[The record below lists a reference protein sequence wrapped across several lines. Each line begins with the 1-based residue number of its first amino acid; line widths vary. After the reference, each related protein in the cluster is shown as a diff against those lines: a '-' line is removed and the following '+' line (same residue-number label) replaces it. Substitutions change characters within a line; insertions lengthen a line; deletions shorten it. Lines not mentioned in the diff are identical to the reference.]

1 MFWRS
6 LSAHPIRLPSLI
18 RPQAGA
24 GLGLDQAY
32 ARCEDITASHSKSF
46 HFSTRFLPA
55 DRRRAIRAFYAFCR
69 TTDDLVDDPTIQLS
83 SLEEWRL
90 SARRGSGFQTDPVL
104 LAWADVRERY
114 AVPNRYA
121 EELIDGCEMDL
132 QVNRYETWDELRHY
146 CYLVAS
152 TVGLISMRVIGMRGD
167 DARLLGEYE
176 PAAIDLGVALQ
187 LTNIL
192 RDVGEDLR
200 RGRIYLP
207 LEDVRR
213 FNYTEDDLRAHVLD
227 DRFRDLMRFEIAR
240 AQELY
245 ERGWAGIPAIKR
257 EGRLAVAVAAEVY
270 RGILD
275 DIAAHD
281 FDVFNRRAR
290 TSTLDKFA
298 RLPSIVWR
306 AATARARA

>member
-1 MFWRS
+1 MFRRA
-6 LSAHPIRLPSLI
+6 LSAHSPRLQSLI
-18 RPQAGA
+18 LSQAVDRHGI
-24 GLGLDQAY
+24 DQAY
-32 ARCEDITASHSKSF
+32 ARCDDLTRTHSKSF
-46 HFSTRFLPA
+46 HFSTRFLPS

-69 TTDDLVDDPTIQLS
+69 TTDDLVDVPTIQLS

-90 SARRGSGFQTDPVL
+90 SARRSSGIQTDPVL
-104 LAWADVRERY
+104 LAWADTRERY

-132 QVNRYETWDELRHY
+132 LVNRYETWGELRHY

-152 TVGLISMRVIGMRGD
+152 TVGLISMRVIGMRDD
-167 DARLLGEYE
+167 DARLLETYE

-192 RDVGEDLR
+192 RDVGEDLS

-207 LEDVRR
+207 LEDLRR
-213 FNYTEDDLRAHVLD
+213 FGYTEDDLRAHVLD
-227 DRFRDLMRFEIAR
+227 DRFRALMRFEIAR
-240 AQELY
+240 AHELY

-270 RGILD
+270 RGILN

-290 TSTLDKFA
+290 TSTFDKFA

>member
-1 MFWRS
+1 MFWRT
-6 LSAHPIRLPSLI
+6 LSANPLRWPSRV
-18 RPQAGA
+18 RPQAATGHS
-24 GLGLDQAY
+24 LDQAY
-32 ARCEDITASHSKSF
+32 ARCEDITASHSRSF
-46 HFSTRFLPA
+46 HFSTRFLPT

-69 TTDDLVDDPTIQLS
+69 TTDDLVDVPTIRLS

-90 SARRGSGFQTDPVL
+90 AARRGSGAQTDPVL
-104 LAWADVRERY
+104 LAWADTRERY
-114 AVPNRYA
+114 GVPNRYA

-132 QVNRYETWDELRHY
+132 QVNRYETWEELRRY

-167 DARLLGEYE
+167 DARLLDAYE

-207 LEDVRR
+207 IEDLRR

-227 DRFRDLMRFEIAR
+227 DRFRDLMRFEVAR
-240 AQELY
+240 AHELY
-245 ERGWAGIPAIKR
+245 ERGWTGIPAIKR
-257 EGRLAVAVAAEVY
+257 EGRLSVAVAAEVY

-275 DIAAHD
+275 DITAHD
-281 FDVFNRRAR
+281 FDVFNVRAR
-290 TSTLDKFA
+290 TATLDKFA

-306 AATARARA
+306 TATARASA

>member
-1 MFWRS
+1 MFWRT
-6 LSAHPIRLPSLI
+6 LSANPLRLPGRV
-18 RPQAGA
+18 RPRAATGH
-24 GLGLDQAY
+24 GLDEAY
-32 ARCEDITASHSKSF
+32 ARCEDITESHSKSF

-69 TTDDLVDDPTIQLS
+69 TADDLVDVPTIQLS

-90 SARRGSGFQTDPVL
+90 AARRGSGIQTDPVL
-104 LAWADVRERY
+104 LAWADTRERY

-132 QVNRYETWDELRHY
+132 QVNRYETWGELRQY

-167 DARLLGEYE
+167 DARLFDTYE

-207 LEDVRR
+207 LEDLRR
-213 FNYTEDDLRAHVLD
+213 FDYTEDDLRAHILD
-227 DRFRDLMRFEIAR
+227 DRFRALMRFEIAR
-240 AQELY
+240 AHALY

-257 EGRLAVAVAAEVY
+257 EGRLSVAVAAEVY

-275 DIAAHD
+275 DITAHD
-281 FDVFNRRAR
+281 FDVFTRRAR
-290 TSTLDKFA
+290 TSTLDKLA
-298 RLPSIVWR
+298 RLPAIAWR
-306 AATARARA
+306 AATARAGA

>member
-1 MFWRS
+1 MFRRT
-6 LSAHPIRLPSLI
+6 LSANLLRLPSLT
-18 RPQAGA
+18 RSQTGD
-24 GLGLDQAY
+24 GRGLDEAY
-32 ARCEDITASHSKSF
+32 ARCEEITASHSRSF
-46 HFSTRFLPA
+46 YFSTRFLSA
-55 DRRRAIRAFYAFCR
+55 ERRRAIRAFYAFCR
-69 TTDDLVDDPTIQLS
+69 TTDDLVDMPTIHLS
-83 SLEEWRL
+83 SLEDWRL
-90 SARRGSGFQTDPVL
+90 AARRGSSFQTDPVL
-104 LAWADVRERY
+104 LAWADTRERY

-121 EELIDGCEMDL
+121 EELIDGCEIDL

-167 DARLLGEYE
+167 DARLLDTYE

-192 RDVGEDLR
+192 RDIGEDLR

-207 LEDVRR
+207 LEDMRR
-213 FNYTEDDLRAHVLD
+213 FGYTEDDLRAHVLD
-227 DRFRDLMRFEIAR
+227 DRFRALMRFEIAR
-240 AQELY
+240 AHELY

-257 EGRLAVAVAAEVY
+257 EGRLAVAAAAEVY

-290 TSTLDKFA
+290 ISTLDKFA

-306 AATARARA
+306 AATARAGA

>member
-1 MFWRS
+1 MFRRT
-6 LSAHPIRLPSLI
+6 LSANPLRVPSLV
-18 RPQAGA
+18 RSQAGH
-24 GLGLDQAY
+24 GLDEAY
-32 ARCEDITASHSKSF
+32 ARCEAITAAHSKSF

-55 DRRRAIRAFYAFCR
+55 ERRRAIRAFYAFCR
-69 TTDDLVDDPTIQLS
+69 TTDDLVDIPTIHLS
-83 SLEEWRL
+83 SLEDWRL
-90 SARRGSGFQTDPVL
+90 AARRASATQTDPVL
-104 LAWADVRERY
+104 LAWADARERY
-114 AVPNRYA
+114 AVPNQYA

-132 QVNRYETWDELRHY
+132 QVNRYESWDELRQY

-167 DARLLGEYE
+167 DARLLDAYE

-207 LEDVRR
+207 LEDLRR
-213 FNYTEDDLRAHVLD
+213 FDYSEDDLRAHVVD
-227 DRFRDLMRFEIAR
+227 DRFRALMRFEIAR
-240 AQELY
+240 AHELY

-281 FDVFNRRAR
+281 FDVFNRRAS
-290 TSTLDKFA
+290 TSTLDKLA
-298 RLPSIVWR
+298 RMPSIIWR
-306 AATARARA
+306 AATARASA